1 MKKLMI
7 GLTALMLML
16 SGLVC
21 AWAEEAPVLLVQLPE
36 DAQMVENVAFDDG
49 DFVQTY
55 QLNGGAYVQLL
66 RYGDMSMSIGD
77 LVAGDRAGATSVQDM
92 ELDQI
97 GGCTA
102 SGVRLNYDENG
113 QDALRVSLVLVTAG
127 KTTLV
132 YQAVYPQKLGEE
144 QIDATVDQ
152 MVRSMDVLDDSAQ
165 TQDVG

>member
-1 MKKLMI
+1 MKKIMI

-66 RYGDMSMSIGD
+66 RYGDMSMSISD
-77 LVAGDRAGATSVQDM
+77 LVAGDWAGATSVQDM
-92 ELDQI
+92 ELKSLKKKFKDKHFAA
-97 GGCTA
+97 GCDREVIKQGA
-102 SGVRLNYDENG
+102 EMLGWELDE
-113 QDALRVSLVLVTAG
+113 L
-127 KTTLV
+127 
-132 YQAVYPQKLGEE
+132 LGETLE
-144 QIDATVDQ
+144 AMKTCEEPRPHGQKGQ
-152 MVRSMDVLDDSAQ
+152 L
-165 TQDVG
+165 

>member
-1 MKKLMI
+1 MKKWMI

-66 RYGDMSMSIGD
+66 RYGDMEGDAEAYEKGIRKNIG
-77 LVAGDRAGATSVQDM
+77 
-92 ELDQI
+92 
-97 GGCTA
+97 
-102 SGVRLNYDENG
+102 
-113 QDALRVSLVLVTAG
+113 
-127 KTTLV
+127 
-132 YQAVYPQKLGEE
+132 
-144 QIDATVDQ
+144 
-152 MVRSMDVLDDSAQ
+152 
-165 TQDVG
+165 

>member
-77 LVAGDRAGATSVQDM
+77 LIAGDWAGATSVQDM
-92 ELDQI
+92 ELDR
-97 GGCTA
+97 
-102 SGVRLNYDENG
+102 RLH
-113 QDALRVSLVLVTAG
+113 
-127 KTTLV
+127 
-132 YQAVYPQKLGEE
+132 GEQCSPE
-144 QIDATVDQ
+144 
-152 MVRSMDVLDDSAQ
+152 L
-165 TQDVG
+165 

>member
-55 QLNGGAYVQLL
+55 QLNGRCVCAAAAL
-66 RYGDMSMSIGD
+66 RRYEHVHRRFGCRRLGGRDE
-77 LVAGDRAGATSVQDM
+77 RAGYGAGSNRRLHG
-92 ELDQI
+92 ELVF
-97 GGCTA
+97 A
-102 SGVRLNYDENG
+102 
-113 QDALRVSLVLVTAG
+113 
-127 KTTLV
+127 
-132 YQAVYPQKLGEE
+132 
-144 QIDATVDQ
+144 
-152 MVRSMDVLDDSAQ
+152 
-165 TQDVG
+165 